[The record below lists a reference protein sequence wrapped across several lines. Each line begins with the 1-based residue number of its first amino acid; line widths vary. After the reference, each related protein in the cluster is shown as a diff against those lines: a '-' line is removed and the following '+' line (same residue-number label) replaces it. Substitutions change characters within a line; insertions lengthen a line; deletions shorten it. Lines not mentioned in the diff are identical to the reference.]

1 MELII
6 KPGGNI
12 VGIHSEAMDVRTLGT
27 RKIRRAS
34 QVDPNAQGE
43 WTADLALVGG
53 PCLGPFPTQS
63 EALRAEQKWLS
74 AHLDDLQIGE
84 VHHV

>member
-6 KPGGNI
+6 KPGGRI
-12 VGIHSEAMDVRTLGT
+12 VGIYSEDMDVRTLGT

-34 QVDPNAQGE
+34 QVDPNTQGE
-43 WTADLALVGG
+43 WMADLAPVGG

-74 AHLDDLQIGE
+74 IHLDNLPIGE